1 MEKEEK
7 RKEIAEKFRQVLET
21 AEDKFT
27 PEEIDRLRTI
37 FQHTEDA
44 EVPESALDSMLRA
57 ASTALILEQ
66 EVNLGKQVVEA
77 KIMFEAVRA
86 GFTTLEEVNKQV
98 DELTSKLLDGLVKTE
113 ELSNQHNTSFESDNF
128 RQLLLALAHDVRVI
142 VILICDR
149 LYLLQNIAIYRPEE
163 QDQIAKEASFLYAP
177 LAHRMG
183 LYHVKSLLE
192 DLSMKF
198 LHYDIYKEIAGKLN
212 QTKRARDAYIAAFIE
227 PVQKKLEAAGFKFSM
242 KGRTKSIY
250 SIWNKIKKQNTTFEH
265 IYDLFAIRII
275 IDAPYEQEKSL
286 CWQVY
291 SIVTDMY
298 QPNPKRLR
306 DWLSIPK
313 SNGYESLHTTVMGP
327 QGRWVE
333 VQIRTQRMDEIAEK
347 GLAAHFKYK
356 GVKSENDFDQFLA
369 NVRELLEHQDD
380 NDVNSAMD
388 EFKLSLYDKEVFV
401 FTPTG
406 ELRKFPKGATILD
419 FAFQIHSRLGAQCVG
434 GRINGKNVP
443 IRHMLNNGD
452 QVEIVTSSAQKP
464 TKEWLNIVQTSKA
477 KSKIRQLLREQ
488 ESANTEIGKE
498 TFQRRFRNW
507 KIELDDAILAKYIK
521 RVGYNN
527 IMEFYTDVA
536 NEKCDLAKIRE
547 EYLEFYRKEK
557 HLDEVTTTQ
566 SASNFEQKSNNNFDK
581 TGGDDVL
588 VIDQDLKGIQYELAR
603 CCNPIY
609 GDPVFGFVS
618 SQGKIKVHKDSC
630 PNAPQLISR
639 FGYRVVRARWSGK
652 SVGGQ
657 FIGTIR
663 VVGKDDIGIM
673 TNISS
678 LIQRE
683 PDVSLRSISV
693 DSVDGLFQGHISVRL
708 NDAESLESLIQK
720 IKSVKGVTSVSRI

>member
-7 RKEIAEKFRQVLET
+7 RKEIAEKFQQVLET

-27 PEEIDRLRTI
+27 PDEVEKLRAVFKITDKAE
-37 FQHTEDA
+37 TSDA
-44 EVPESALDSMLRA
+44 VLDSMLRA

-66 EVNLGKQVVEA
+66 EVNLGKQVVIA
-77 KIMFEAVRA
+77 KIIFEAVRA
-86 GFTTLEEVNKQV
+86 GIMPLEVATKQT
-98 DELTSKLLDGLVKTE
+98 DELTGKLLDGLIKTE
-113 ELSNQHNTSFESDNF
+113 ELSDQHNTSFESDNF

-149 LYLLQNIAIYRPEE
+149 LYLLQNIASYRPEE
-163 QDQIAKEASFLYAP
+163 QDQIAKEASYLYAP

-212 QTKRARDAYIAAFIE
+212 QTKRARDAYIAEFIE
-227 PVQKKLEAAGFKFSM
+227 PVKKKLEEAGFKFSM
-242 KGRTKSIY
+242 KGRTKSIF

-275 IDAPYEQEKSL
+275 IDAPYEQEKSQ
-286 CWQVY
+286 CWQAY

-356 GVKSENDFDQFLA
+356 GVKSESDFDQFLA
-369 NVRELLEHQDD
+369 SVRELLEHQEG

-419 FAFQIHSRLGAQCVG
+419 FAFQIHSRLGAQCIG

-443 IRHMLNNGD
+443 IRHILNNGD

-488 ESANTEIGKE
+488 DSANAEIGKE

-507 KIELDDAILAKYIK
+507 KIEIDDVILSKYIK

-536 NEKCDLAKIRE
+536 NEKCDLTKIRE

-557 HLDEVTTTQ
+557 HIDETTTTQ
-566 SASNFEQKSNNNFDK
+566 SASNFEHKPIESELV
-581 TGGDDVL
+581 TGDDVL
-588 VIDQDLKGIQYELAR
+588 VIDQNLKGIQYELAR

-618 SQGKIKVHKDSC
+618 SHGTIKVHKNTC
-630 PNAPQLISR
+630 PNAPQLINR

-652 SVGGQ
+652 SAGGQ
-657 FIGTIR
+657 FVGTIR

-683 PDVSLRSISV
+683 PDVSLRAISV
-693 DSVDGLFQGHISVRL
+693 NSEDGLFQGNISVRL
-708 NDAESLESLIQK
+708 NDAESLETLIRK
-720 IKSVKGVTSVSRI
+720 LRTVKGVTSVSRA

>member
-1 MEKEEK
+1 MEMEEK
-7 RKEIAEKFRQVLET
+7 RRELVSKFRKVLET
-21 AEDKFT
+21 AEDKFS
-27 PEEIDRLRTI
+27 PEEIKQLRSI
-37 FQHTEDA
+37 FQNA
-44 EVPESALDSMLRA
+44 ENVESPESALDSMLRA
-57 ASTALILEQ
+57 VSTALILEQ
-66 EVNLGKQVVEA
+66 EVNLGKQVVIA
-77 KIMFEAVRA
+77 KIVFEAIRA
-86 GFTTLEEVNKQV
+86 GFITQEEANKQT
-98 DELTSKLLDGLVKTE
+98 DELTAKLIDGLVKTE

-149 LYLLQNIAIYRPEE
+149 LYLLQNIANYKPEE

-183 LYHVKSLLE
+183 LYHVKMLLE

-198 LHYDIYKEIAGKLN
+198 LHYDIYKDIAAKLN
-212 QTKRARDAYIAAFIE
+212 QTKRARDAYIKAFIN
-227 PVQKKLEAAGFKFSM
+227 PVKEKLEAAGFKFSM
-242 KGRTKSIY
+242 KGRTKSIF

-275 IDAPYEQEKSL
+275 IDAPLDQEKSQ
-286 CWQVY
+286 CWQAY

-356 GVKSENDFDQFLA
+356 GVKGESDFDQFLA
-369 NVRELLEHQDD
+369 NVRELLEHQED
-380 NDVNSAMD
+380 NDVNTAMD

-401 FTPTG
+401 FTPSG
-406 ELRKFPKGATILD
+406 ELRKFPNGATILD

-434 GRINGKNVP
+434 GRINGKNVSM
-443 IRHMLNNGD
+443 RHILNNGD
-452 QVEIVTSSAQKP
+452 QVEVTTSSTQKP

-477 KSKIRQLLREQ
+477 KAKIRQILREQ
-488 ESANTEIGKE
+488 ESSNAEIGKE
-498 TFQRRFRNW
+498 TLQRRFRNW
-507 KIELDDAILAKYIK
+507 KIDIEESMMSKFVKKL
-521 RVGYNN
+521 GYNN
-527 IMEFYTDVA
+527 IVEFYTDLA
-536 NEKCDLAKIRE
+536 NEKRDIVKVRD

-557 HLDEVTTTQ
+557 RIDEVVTVQ
-566 SASNFEQKSNNNFDK
+566 SAADFEQKDIDTDK
-581 TGGDDVL
+581 AGGDDVL
-588 VIDQDLKGIQYELAR
+588 VIDQNLKGIQYELAR

-618 SQGKIKVHKDSC
+618 SQGMIKVHKDNC
-630 PNAPQLISR
+630 PNAPQLINR
-639 FGYRVVRARWSGK
+639 FGYRVVRAKWSGK

-657 FIGTIR
+657 FIGTLR
-663 VVGKDDIGIM
+663 VVGRDDIGIM

-683 PDVSLRSISV
+683 TNVSLRSISV
-693 DSVDGLFQGHISVRL
+693 DSVDGLFQGNISVRL
-708 NDAESLESLIQK
+708 NDAESLEALMRK
-720 IKSVKGVTSVSRI
+720 IKAVKGVTSVSRA

>member
-1 MEKEEK
+1 MEKDEK
-7 RKEIAEKFRQVLET
+7 KKELVSKFRQVLEV

-27 PEEIDRLRTI
+27 PEEIKDLRSV
-37 FQHTEDA
+37 FQHTENVASEDH
-44 EVPESALDSMLRA
+44 ALDCMIRA
-57 ASTALILEQ
+57 VSTALILEQ
-66 EVNLGKQVVEA
+66 EVNLGKQVVIA
-77 KIMFEAVRA
+77 KILFEAIRG
-86 GFTTLEEVNKQV
+86 GFITYEAAQKHT
-98 DELTSKLLDGLVKTE
+98 DELSAKLLDGLVKTE
-113 ELSNQHNTSFESDNF
+113 ELSDQHNTSFESDNY

-149 LYLLQNIAIYRPEE
+149 LYLLQNIANYKPEE

-183 LYHVKSLLE
+183 LYHVKMLLE

-198 LHYDIYKEIAGKLN
+198 LHYDIYKEIASKLN

-227 PVQKKLEAAGFKFSM
+227 PVKAKLEAAGFKFSM
-242 KGRTKSIY
+242 KGRTKSIF

-275 IDAPYEQEKSL
+275 IDAPYEQEKSQ
-286 CWQVY
+286 CWQAY

-369 NVRELLEHQDD
+369 NVRELLEHQEDS
-380 NDVNSAMD
+380 DVNTAMD

-406 ELRKFPKGATILD
+406 ELRKFPNGSTILD
-419 FAFQIHSRLGAQCVG
+419 FAFQIHSRIGAQCMG

-443 IRHMLNNGD
+443 LRQILNNGD
-452 QVEIVTSSAQKP
+452 QVEVITSSTQKP

-477 KSKIRQLLREQ
+477 KAKIRQILREQ
-488 ESANTEIGKE
+488 ESSNAEIGKE
-498 TFQRRFRNW
+498 TLQRRFRNW
-507 KIELDDAILAKYIK
+507 KIDIEEAMMSKFVKKL
-521 RVGYNN
+521 GYNN
-527 IMEFYTDVA
+527 IVEFYTDIA
-536 NEKCDLAKIRE
+536 NEKRDIVKVRD
-547 EYLEFYRKEK
+547 EYQEFYRKEK
-557 HLDEVTTTQ
+557 KIDEVVSVQ
-566 SASNFEQKSNNNFDK
+566 SAADFEQKDNNNEK
-581 TGGDDVL
+581 NSSDDVL
-588 VIDQDLKGIQYELAR
+588 VIDQNLKGIQYELAR

-618 SQGKIKVHKDSC
+618 SQGMIKVHKENC
-630 PNAPQLISR
+630 PNAPQLINR
-639 FGYRVVRARWSGK
+639 FGYRVVRAKWSGK

-683 PDVSLRSISV
+683 TNVSLRSISV
-693 DSVDGLFQGHISVRL
+693 DSVDGLFQGNISVRL
-708 NDAESLESLIQK
+708 NDAESLEALMRK
-720 IKSVKGVTSVSRI
+720 IKAVKGVTSVARA

>member
-7 RKEIAEKFRQVLET
+7 RKEIAEKFQQVLET

-27 PEEIDRLRTI
+27 PDEVEKLRAVFKITDKAE
-37 FQHTEDA
+37 TSDA
-44 EVPESALDSMLRA
+44 VLDSMLRA

-66 EVNLGKQVVEA
+66 EVNLGKQVVIA
-77 KIMFEAVRA
+77 KIIFEAVRA
-86 GFTTLEEVNKQV
+86 GIMPLEVATKQT
-98 DELTSKLLDGLVKTE
+98 DELTGKLLDGLIKTE
-113 ELSNQHNTSFESDNF
+113 ELSDQHNTSFESDNF

-149 LYLLQNIAIYRPEE
+149 LYLLQNIASYRPEE
-163 QDQIAKEASFLYAP
+163 QDQIAKEASYLYAP

-212 QTKRARDAYIAAFIE
+212 QTKRARDAYIAEFIE
-227 PVQKKLEAAGFKFSM
+227 PVKKKLEEAGFKFSM
-242 KGRTKSIY
+242 KGRTKSIF

-275 IDAPYEQEKSL
+275 IDAPYEQEKSQ
-286 CWQVY
+286 CWQAY

-356 GVKSENDFDQFLA
+356 GVKSESDFDQFLA
-369 NVRELLEHQDD
+369 SVRELLEHQEG

-419 FAFQIHSRLGAQCVG
+419 FAFQIHSRLGAQCIG

-443 IRHMLNNGD
+443 IRHILNNGD

-488 ESANTEIGKE
+488 DSANAEIGKE

-507 KIELDDAILAKYIK
+507 KIEIDDVILSKYIK

-536 NEKCDLAKIRE
+536 NEKCDLTKIRE

-557 HLDEVTTTQ
+557 HIDETTTTQ
-566 SASNFEQKSNNNFDK
+566 SASNFEHKPIESELD
-581 TGGDDVL
+581 TGDDVL
-588 VIDQDLKGIQYELAR
+588 VIDQNLKGIQYELAR

-618 SQGKIKVHKDSC
+618 SHGTIKVHKNTC
-630 PNAPQLISR
+630 PNAPQLINR

-657 FIGTIR
+657 FVGTIR

-683 PDVSLRSISV
+683 PDVSLRAISV
-693 DSVDGLFQGHISVRL
+693 NSEDGLFQGNISVRL
-708 NDAESLESLIQK
+708 NDAESLETLIRK
-720 IKSVKGVTSVSRI
+720 LRTVKGVTSVSRA

>member
-7 RKEIAEKFRQVLET
+7 RKEIAEKFQQVLET

-27 PEEIDRLRTI
+27 PDEVEKLRAVFKITDKAE
-37 FQHTEDA
+37 TSDA
-44 EVPESALDSMLRA
+44 VLDSMLRA

-66 EVNLGKQVVEA
+66 EVNLGKQVVIA
-77 KIMFEAVRA
+77 KIIFEAVRA
-86 GFTTLEEVNKQV
+86 GIMPLEVATKQT
-98 DELTSKLLDGLVKTE
+98 DELTGKLLDGLIKTE
-113 ELSNQHNTSFESDNF
+113 ELSDQHNTSFESDNF

-149 LYLLQNIAIYRPEE
+149 LYLLQNIASYRPEE
-163 QDQIAKEASFLYAP
+163 QDQIAKEASYLYAP

-212 QTKRARDAYIAAFIE
+212 QTKRARDAYIAEFIE
-227 PVQKKLEAAGFKFSM
+227 PVKKKLEEAGFKFSM
-242 KGRTKSIY
+242 KGRTKSIF

-275 IDAPYEQEKSL
+275 IDAPYEQEKSQ
-286 CWQVY
+286 CWQAY

-356 GVKSENDFDQFLA
+356 GVKSESDFDQFLA
-369 NVRELLEHQDD
+369 SVRELLEHQEG

-419 FAFQIHSRLGAQCVG
+419 FAFQIHSRLGAQCIG

-443 IRHMLNNGD
+443 IRHILNNGD

-488 ESANTEIGKE
+488 DSANAEIGKE

-507 KIELDDAILAKYIK
+507 KIEIDDVILSKYIK

-536 NEKCDLAKIRE
+536 NEKCDLTKIRE

-557 HLDEVTTTQ
+557 HIDETTTTQ
-566 SASNFEQKSNNNFDK
+566 SASNFEHKPIESELV
-581 TGGDDVL
+581 TGDDVL
-588 VIDQDLKGIQYELAR
+588 VIDQNLKGIQYELAR

-618 SQGKIKVHKDSC
+618 SHGTIKVHKNTC
-630 PNAPQLISR
+630 PNAPQLINR

-657 FIGTIR
+657 FVGTIR

-693 DSVDGLFQGHISVRL
+693 NSEDGLFQGNISVRL
-708 NDAESLESLIQK
+708 NDAESLETLIRK
-720 IKSVKGVTSVSRI
+720 LRTVKGVTSVSRA

>member
-1 MEKEEK
+1 MEMEEK
-7 RKEIAEKFRQVLET
+7 RRELVSKFRKVLET
-21 AEDKFT
+21 AEDKFS
-27 PEEIDRLRTI
+27 PEEIKQLRSI
-37 FQHTEDA
+37 FQNA
-44 EVPESALDSMLRA
+44 ENVESPESALDSMLRA
-57 ASTALILEQ
+57 VSTALILEQ
-66 EVNLGKQVVEA
+66 EVNLGKQVVIA
-77 KIMFEAVRA
+77 KIVFEAIRA
-86 GFTTLEEVNKQV
+86 GFITQEEANKQT
-98 DELTSKLLDGLVKTE
+98 DELTAKLIDGLVKTE

-149 LYLLQNIAIYRPEE
+149 LYLLQNIANYKPEE

-183 LYHVKSLLE
+183 LYHVKMLLE

-198 LHYDIYKEIAGKLN
+198 LHYDIYKDIAAKLN
-212 QTKRARDAYIAAFIE
+212 QTKRARDAYIEAFIN
-227 PVQKKLEAAGFKFSM
+227 PVKEKLEAAGFKFSM
-242 KGRTKSIY
+242 KGRTKSIF

-275 IDAPYEQEKSL
+275 IDAPLDQEKSQ
-286 CWQVY
+286 CWQAY

-356 GVKSENDFDQFLA
+356 GVKGESDFDQFLA
-369 NVRELLEHQDD
+369 NVRELLEHQED
-380 NDVNSAMD
+380 NDVNTAMD

-401 FTPTG
+401 FTPSG
-406 ELRKFPKGATILD
+406 ELRKFPNGATILD

-434 GRINGKNVP
+434 GRINGKNVSM
-443 IRHMLNNGD
+443 RHILNNGD
-452 QVEIVTSSAQKP
+452 QVEVTTSSTQKP

-477 KSKIRQLLREQ
+477 KAKIRQILREQ
-488 ESANTEIGKE
+488 ESSNAEIGKE
-498 TFQRRFRNW
+498 TLQRRFRNW
-507 KIELDDAILAKYIK
+507 KIDIEEAMMSKFVKKL
-521 RVGYNN
+521 GYNN
-527 IMEFYTDVA
+527 IVEFYTDLA
-536 NEKCDLAKIRE
+536 NEKRDIVKVRD

-557 HLDEVTTTQ
+557 RIDEVVTVQ
-566 SASNFEQKSNNNFDK
+566 SAADFEQKDIDTDK

-588 VIDQDLKGIQYELAR
+588 VIDQNLKGIQYELAR

-618 SQGKIKVHKDSC
+618 SQGMIKVHKDNC
-630 PNAPQLISR
+630 PNAPQLINR
-639 FGYRVVRARWSGK
+639 FGYRVVRAKWSGK

-657 FIGTIR
+657 FIGTLR
-663 VVGKDDIGIM
+663 VVGRDDIGIM

-683 PDVSLRSISV
+683 TNVSLRSISV
-693 DSVDGLFQGHISVRL
+693 DSVDGLFQGNISVRL
-708 NDAESLESLIQK
+708 NDAESLEALMRK
-720 IKSVKGVTSVSRI
+720 IKAVKGVTSVSRA

>member
-7 RKEIAEKFRQVLET
+7 RKEIAEKFQQVLET

-27 PEEIDRLRTI
+27 PDEVEKLRAVFKITDKAE
-37 FQHTEDA
+37 TSDA
-44 EVPESALDSMLRA
+44 VLDSMLRA

-66 EVNLGKQVVEA
+66 EVNLGKQVVIA
-77 KIMFEAVRA
+77 KIIFEAVRA
-86 GFTTLEEVNKQV
+86 GIMPLEVATKQT
-98 DELTSKLLDGLVKTE
+98 DELTGKLLDGLIKTE
-113 ELSNQHNTSFESDNF
+113 ELSDQHNTSFESDNF

-149 LYLLQNIAIYRPEE
+149 LYLLQNIASYRPEE
-163 QDQIAKEASFLYAP
+163 QDQIAKEASYLYAP

-198 LHYDIYKEIAGKLN
+198 LHYDIYKEIVGKLN
-212 QTKRARDAYIAAFIE
+212 QTKRARDAYIAEFIE
-227 PVQKKLEAAGFKFSM
+227 PVKKKLEEAGFKFSM
-242 KGRTKSIY
+242 KGRTKSIF

-275 IDAPYEQEKSL
+275 IDAPYEQEKSQ
-286 CWQVY
+286 CWQAY

-356 GVKSENDFDQFLA
+356 GVKSESDFDQFLA
-369 NVRELLEHQDD
+369 SVRELLEHQEG

-419 FAFQIHSRLGAQCVG
+419 FAFQIHSRLGAQCIG

-443 IRHMLNNGD
+443 IRHILNNGD

-488 ESANTEIGKE
+488 DSANAEIGKE

-507 KIELDDAILAKYIK
+507 KIEIDDVILSKYIK

-536 NEKCDLAKIRE
+536 NEKCDLTKIRE

-557 HLDEVTTTQ
+557 HIDETTTTQ
-566 SASNFEQKSNNNFDK
+566 SASNFEHKPIESELV
-581 TGGDDVL
+581 TGDDVL
-588 VIDQDLKGIQYELAR
+588 VIDQNLKGIQYELAR

-618 SQGKIKVHKDSC
+618 SHGTIKVHKNTC
-630 PNAPQLISR
+630 PNAPQLINR

-657 FIGTIR
+657 FVGTIR

-683 PDVSLRSISV
+683 PDVSLRAISV
-693 DSVDGLFQGHISVRL
+693 NSEDGLFQGNISVRL
-708 NDAESLESLIQK
+708 NDAESLETLIRK
-720 IKSVKGVTSVSRI
+720 LRTVKGVTSVSRA

>member
-1 MEKEEK
+1 MELEEK
-7 RKEIAEKFRQVLET
+7 RKELQEKFSQVFAI
-21 AEDKFT
+21 AEDKFS
-27 PEEIDRLRTI
+27 EQEISNLRSI
-37 FQHTEDA
+37 FLDA
-44 EVPESALDSMLRA
+44 GSNCTDPQTLDGLLRA
-57 ASTALILEQ
+57 VNTALILEQ
-66 EVNLGKQVVEA
+66 EVNLGKQVVIA
-77 KIMFEAVRA
+77 KMLFEAVRSGLLSHA
-86 GFTTLEEVNKQV
+86 DAVKMTDDTAA
-98 DELTSKLLDGLVKTE
+98 KLLDGLEKTE
-113 ELSNQHNTSFESDNF
+113 ELSNQHSTSFESDNY

-149 LYLLQNIAIYRPEE
+149 LYLLQNIANYQPAE

-183 LYHVKSLLE
+183 LYHVKMLLE

-198 LHYDIYKEIAGKLN
+198 LHYDIYKDIAAKLN
-212 QTKRARDAYIAAFIE
+212 QTKRAREAYIAAFIE
-227 PVQKKLEAAGFKFSM
+227 PVKAKLEAAGFRFSM
-242 KGRTKSIY
+242 KGRTKSIF

-275 IDAPYEQEKSL
+275 IDAPLEQEKSQ
-286 CWQVY
+286 CWQAY

-327 QGRWVE
+327 QGKWVE

-356 GVKSENDFDQFLA
+356 GVKGETDFDQFLA
-369 NVRELLEHQDD
+369 NVRELLEHQEDS
-380 NDVNSAMD
+380 DVNTAMD

-406 ELRKFPKGATILD
+406 ELRKFPNGATILD

-443 IRHMLNNGD
+443 MRQILNNGD
-452 QVEIVTSSAQKP
+452 QVEITTSSTQKP

-477 KSKIRQLLREQ
+477 KSKIRQILREQ
-488 ESANTEIGKE
+488 ESSSAEIGKE
-498 TFQRRFRNW
+498 TLQRRFKNW
-507 KIELDDAILAKYIK
+507 KIEIEEAIMAKYIK
-521 RVGYNN
+521 KLGYNN
-527 IMEFYTDVA
+527 IVEFYTDVA
-536 NEKCDLAKIRE
+536 SEKRDLTKVRD
-547 EYLEFYRKEK
+547 EYQDLYRKEK
-557 HLDEVTTTQ
+557 KLDEAATVQ
-566 SASNFEQKSNNNFDK
+566 SAADFEHKESTTEQKGN
-581 TGGDDVL
+581 DDVL
-588 VIDQDLKGIQYELAR
+588 VIDQNLKGIQYELAR

-609 GDPVFGFVS
+609 GDPVFGFVT
-618 SQGKIKVHKDSC
+618 SQGMIKVHKDNC
-630 PNAPQLISR
+630 PNAPQLINR
-639 FGYRVVRARWSGK
+639 FGYRVVRAKWSGK

-657 FIGTIR
+657 FIGTLR
-663 VVGKDDIGIM
+663 VVGRDDIGIV

-683 PDVSLRSISV
+683 PNVSLRSISV
-693 DSVDGLFQGHISVRL
+693 DSVDGLFQGTISVRL
-708 NDAESLESLIQK
+708 NDAESLEALMRK
-720 IKSVKGVTSVSRI
+720 VKAVKGVTSVARA

>member
-7 RKEIAEKFRQVLET
+7 KKELVSKFRQVLET
-21 AEDKFT
+21 AEDKFS
-27 PEEIDRLRTI
+27 PEEIKKLRSI
-37 FQHTEDA
+37 FQNTERV
-44 EVPESALDSMLRA
+44 ESPESALDSMLRA
-57 ASTALILEQ
+57 VSTALILEQ
-66 EVNLGKQVVEA
+66 EVNLGKQVVIA
-77 KIMFEAVRA
+77 KIVFEAIRA
-86 GFTTLEEVNKQV
+86 GFITQEEANKQT
-98 DELTSKLLDGLVKTE
+98 DELTAKLIDGLVKTE

-149 LYLLQNIAIYRPEE
+149 LYLLQNIANYKPEE

-183 LYHVKSLLE
+183 LYHVKMLLE

-198 LHYDIYKEIAGKLN
+198 LHYDIYKDIAAKLN
-212 QTKRARDAYIAAFIE
+212 QTKRARDAYIEAFIN
-227 PVQKKLEAAGFKFSM
+227 PVKEKLEAAGFKFSM
-242 KGRTKSIY
+242 KGRTKSIF

-275 IDAPYEQEKSL
+275 IDAPLDQEKSQ
-286 CWQVY
+286 CWQAY

-356 GVKSENDFDQFLA
+356 GVKGESDFDQFLA
-369 NVRELLEHQDD
+369 NVRELLEHQED
-380 NDVNSAMD
+380 NDVNTAMD

-401 FTPTG
+401 FTPSG
-406 ELRKFPKGATILD
+406 ELRKFPNGATILD

-434 GRINGKNVP
+434 GRINGKNVSM
-443 IRHMLNNGD
+443 RHILNNGD
-452 QVEIVTSSAQKP
+452 QVEVTTSSTQKP

-477 KSKIRQLLREQ
+477 KAKIRQILREQ
-488 ESANTEIGKE
+488 ESSNAEIGKE
-498 TFQRRFRNW
+498 TLQRRFRNW
-507 KIELDDAILAKYIK
+507 KIDIEEAMMSKFVKKL
-521 RVGYNN
+521 GYNN
-527 IMEFYTDVA
+527 IVEFYTDLA
-536 NEKCDLAKIRE
+536 NEKRDIVKVRD

-557 HLDEVTTTQ
+557 RIDEVVTVQ
-566 SASNFEQKSNNNFDK
+566 SAADFEQKDIDTDK

-588 VIDQDLKGIQYELAR
+588 VIDQNLKGIQYELAR

-618 SQGKIKVHKDSC
+618 SQGMIKVHKDNC
-630 PNAPQLISR
+630 PNAPQLINR
-639 FGYRVVRARWSGK
+639 FGYRVVRAKWSGK

-657 FIGTIR
+657 FIGTLR
-663 VVGKDDIGIM
+663 VVGRDDIGIM

-683 PDVSLRSISV
+683 TNVSLRSISV
-693 DSVDGLFQGHISVRL
+693 DSVDGLFQGNISVRL
-708 NDAESLESLIQK
+708 NDAESLEALMRK
-720 IKSVKGVTSVSRI
+720 IKAVKGVTSVSRA

>member
-7 RKEIAEKFRQVLET
+7 RKEIAEKFQQVLET

-27 PEEIDRLRTI
+27 PDEVEKLRAVFKITDKAE
-37 FQHTEDA
+37 TSDA
-44 EVPESALDSMLRA
+44 VLDSMLRA

-66 EVNLGKQVVEA
+66 EVNLGKQVVIA
-77 KIMFEAVRA
+77 KIIFEAVRA
-86 GFTTLEEVNKQV
+86 GIMPLEVATKQT
-98 DELTSKLLDGLVKTE
+98 DELTGKLLDGLIKTE
-113 ELSNQHNTSFESDNF
+113 ELSDQHNTSFESDNF

-149 LYLLQNIAIYRPEE
+149 LYLLQNIASYRPEE
-163 QDQIAKEASFLYAP
+163 QDQIAKEASYLYAP

-212 QTKRARDAYIAAFIE
+212 QTKRARDAYIAEFIE
-227 PVQKKLEAAGFKFSM
+227 PVKKKLEEAGFKFSM
-242 KGRTKSIY
+242 KGRTKSIF

-275 IDAPYEQEKSL
+275 IDAPYEQEKSQ
-286 CWQVY
+286 CWQAY

-356 GVKSENDFDQFLA
+356 GVKSESDFDQFLA
-369 NVRELLEHQDD
+369 SVRELLEHQEG

-419 FAFQIHSRLGAQCVG
+419 FAFQIHSRLGAQCIG

-443 IRHMLNNGD
+443 IRHILNNGD

-488 ESANTEIGKE
+488 DSANAEIGKE

-507 KIELDDAILAKYIK
+507 KIEIDDVILSKYIK

-536 NEKCDLAKIRE
+536 NEKCDLTKIRE

-557 HLDEVTTTQ
+557 HIDETTTTQ
-566 SASNFEQKSNNNFDK
+566 SASNFEHKPIESELV
-581 TGGDDVL
+581 TGDDVL
-588 VIDQDLKGIQYELAR
+588 VIDQNLKGIQYELAR

-618 SQGKIKVHKDSC
+618 SHGTIKVHKNTC
-630 PNAPQLISR
+630 PNAPQLINR
-639 FGYRVVRARWSGK
+639 FGYRVVRARWSGE

-657 FIGTIR
+657 FVGTIR

-693 DSVDGLFQGHISVRL
+693 NSEDGLFQGNISVRL
-708 NDAESLESLIQK
+708 NDAESLETLIRK
-720 IKSVKGVTSVSRI
+720 LRTVKGVTSVSRA

>member
-7 RKEIAEKFRQVLET
+7 RKEIAEKFQQVLET

-27 PEEIDRLRTI
+27 PDEVEKLRAVFKITDKAE
-37 FQHTEDA
+37 TSDA
-44 EVPESALDSMLRA
+44 VLDSMLRA

-66 EVNLGKQVVEA
+66 EVNLGKQVVIA
-77 KIMFEAVRA
+77 KIIFEAVRA
-86 GFTTLEEVNKQV
+86 GIMPLEVATKQT
-98 DELTSKLLDGLVKTE
+98 DELTGKLLDGLIKTE
-113 ELSNQHNTSFESDNF
+113 ELSDQHNTSFESDNF

-149 LYLLQNIAIYRPEE
+149 LYLLQNIASYRPEE
-163 QDQIAKEASFLYAP
+163 QDQIAKEASYLYAP

-212 QTKRARDAYIAAFIE
+212 QTKRARDAYIAEFIE
-227 PVQKKLEAAGFKFSM
+227 PVKKKLEEAGFKFSM
-242 KGRTKSIY
+242 KGRTKSIF

-275 IDAPYEQEKSL
+275 IDAPYEQEKSQ
-286 CWQVY
+286 CWQAY

-356 GVKSENDFDQFLA
+356 GVKSESDFDQFLA
-369 NVRELLEHQDD
+369 SVRELLEHQEG

-419 FAFQIHSRLGAQCVG
+419 FAFQIHSRLGAQCIG

-443 IRHMLNNGD
+443 IRHILNNGD

-488 ESANTEIGKE
+488 DSANAEIGKE

-507 KIELDDAILAKYIK
+507 KIEIDDVILSKYIK

-536 NEKCDLAKIRE
+536 NEKCDLTKIRE

-557 HLDEVTTTQ
+557 HIDETTTTQ
-566 SASNFEQKSNNNFDK
+566 SASNFEHKPIESELV
-581 TGGDDVL
+581 TGDDVL
-588 VIDQDLKGIQYELAR
+588 VIDQNLKGIQYELAR

-618 SQGKIKVHKDSC
+618 SHGTIKVHKNTC
-630 PNAPQLISR
+630 PNAPQLINR

-657 FIGTIR
+657 FVGTIR

-683 PDVSLRSISV
+683 PDVSLRAISV
-693 DSVDGLFQGHISVRL
+693 NSEDGLFQGNISVRL
-708 NDAESLESLIQK
+708 NDAESLETLIRK
-720 IKSVKGVTSVSRI
+720 LRTVKGVTSVSRA

>member
-1 MEKEEK
+1 MEKDEK
-7 RKEIAEKFRQVLET
+7 SKELALKFRQILEA

-27 PEEIDRLRTI
+27 ADEIKKLRSI
-37 FQHTEDA
+37 FNNTENVGSSDH
-44 EVPESALDSMLRA
+44 ALDCMLRA
-57 ASTALILEQ
+57 VSTALILEQ
-66 EVNLGKQVVEA
+66 EVNLGKQVVIA
-77 KIMFEAVRA
+77 KVLFEAIRS
-86 GFTTLEEVNKQV
+86 GFITFGEVAKEF
-98 DELTSKLLDGLVKTE
+98 DELAVKLVEGLMKTE

-128 RQLLLALAHDVRVI
+128 RKLLLALAHDVRVI

-149 LYLLQNIAIYRPEE
+149 LYMLQNIANYQPDE

-183 LYHVKSLLE
+183 LYHIKSQLE

-227 PVQKKLEAAGFKFSM
+227 PVKAKLEAAGFKFSM
-242 KGRTKSIY
+242 KGRTKSIF

-275 IDAPYEQEKSL
+275 IDAPYELEKSQ

-356 GVKSENDFDQFLA
+356 GVKGESDFDQFLS
-369 NVRELLEHQDD
+369 NVRELLEHQE
-380 NDVNSAMD
+380 NDVNTAMD

-401 FTPTG
+401 FTPSG
-406 ELRKFPKGATILD
+406 ELRKFPKGSTILD
-419 FAFQIHSRLGAQCVG
+419 FAFQIHSRLGAQCMG
-434 GRINGKNVP
+434 GRINGKNVSL
-443 IRHMLNNGD
+443 RQQLSNGD
-452 QVEIVTSSAQKP
+452 QVEIITSSTQKP

-477 KSKIRQLLREQ
+477 KAKIRQLLREQ
-488 ESANTEIGKE
+488 DSASAEIGKE
-498 TFQRRFRNW
+498 ALQRRFRNW
-507 KIELDDAILAKYIK
+507 KIELDDAVMSKFIK
-521 RVGYNN
+521 KLGYDN
-527 IMEFYTDVA
+527 IMEFYTDLA
-536 NEKCDLAKIRE
+536 EEKRDIVKVRD
-547 EYLEFYRKEK
+547 EYQDFYRKEK
-557 HLDEVTTTQ
+557 HLDEDTTPQ
-566 SASNFEQKSNNNFDK
+566 SAAEFEQKDIQKESSGN
-581 TGGDDVL
+581 DDIL
-588 VIDQDLKGIQYELAR
+588 VIDQNLKGIQYELAR

-618 SQGKIKVHKDSC
+618 SQGMIKVHKDTC
-630 PNAPQLISR
+630 PNAPQLINR
-639 FGYRVVRARWSGK
+639 FGYRVVRAKWSGK

-683 PDVSLRSISV
+683 TNVSLRSISV
-693 DSVDGLFQGHISVRL
+693 DSVDGLFQGNISVRL
-708 NDAESLESLIQK
+708 NDAESLEALMRK
-720 IKSVKGVTSVSRI
+720 IKAVKGVTSVSRA

>member
-7 RKEIAEKFRQVLET
+7 RKEIAEKFQQVLEA

-27 PEEIDRLRTI
+27 PDEVENLRAVFKITDKAE
-37 FQHTEDA
+37 TSDA
-44 EVPESALDSMLRA
+44 VLDSMLRA

-66 EVNLGKQVVEA
+66 EVNLGKQVVIA
-77 KIMFEAVRA
+77 KIIFEAVRT
-86 GFTTLEEVNKQV
+86 GILPLEEATKQT
-98 DELTSKLLDGLVKTE
+98 DELTGKLLDGLIKTE
-113 ELSNQHNTSFESDNF
+113 ELSDQHNTSFESDNF

-149 LYLLQNIAIYRPEE
+149 LYLLQNIASYRPEE
-163 QDQIAKEASFLYAP
+163 QDQIAKEASYLYAP

-212 QTKRARDAYIAAFIE
+212 QTKRARDAYIAEFIE
-227 PVQKKLEAAGFKFSM
+227 PVKKKLEEAGFKFSM
-242 KGRTKSIY
+242 KGRTKSIF

-275 IDAPYEQEKSL
+275 IDAPYEQEKSQ
-286 CWQVY
+286 CWQAY

-356 GVKSENDFDQFLA
+356 GVKSESDFDQFLA
-369 NVRELLEHQDD
+369 SVRELLEHQDG
-380 NDVNSAMD
+380 NDVNTAMD

-419 FAFQIHSRLGAQCVG
+419 FAFQIHSRLGAQCIG

-443 IRHMLNNGD
+443 IRHILNNGD

-488 ESANTEIGKE
+488 DSANAEIGKE

-507 KIELDDAILAKYIK
+507 KIEIDDVILSKYIK

-557 HLDEVTTTQ
+557 HIDETTTAQ
-566 SASNFEQKSNNNFDK
+566 SASNFEHKPIENELA
-581 TGGDDVL
+581 TGDDVL
-588 VIDQDLKGIQYELAR
+588 VIDQNLKGIQYELAR

-618 SQGKIKVHKDSC
+618 SHGTIKVHKDTC
-630 PNAPQLISR
+630 PNAPQLINR

-652 SVGGQ
+652 SVGSQ

-683 PDVSLRSISV
+683 PNVSLRSISV
-693 DSVDGLFQGHISVRL
+693 NSEDGLFQGNISVRL
-708 NDAESLESLIQK
+708 NDAESLETLIRK
-720 IKSVKGVTSVSRI
+720 LRTVKGVTSVSRA

>member
-7 RKEIAEKFRQVLET
+7 KKELVSKFRQVLEV

-27 PEEIDRLRTI
+27 PEEIKDLRSV
-37 FQHTEDA
+37 FQHTEN
-44 EVPESALDSMLRA
+44 VESEDHALDCMLRA
-57 ASTALILEQ
+57 VSTALILEQ
-66 EVNLGKQVVEA
+66 EVNLGKQVVIA
-77 KIMFEAVRA
+77 KILFEAVRG
-86 GFTTLEEVNKQV
+86 GFISQNDAVKRA
-98 DELTSKLLDGLVKTE
+98 DELSAKLLDGLVKTE

-149 LYLLQNIAIYRPEE
+149 LYLLQNIANYQPEE

-183 LYHVKSLLE
+183 LYHVKMLLE

-198 LHYDIYKEIAGKLN
+198 LHYDIYKEIAAKLN

-227 PVQKKLEAAGFKFSM
+227 PVKAKLEAAGFKFSM
-242 KGRTKSIY
+242 KGRTKSIF

-286 CWQVY
+286 CWQAY

-327 QGRWVE
+327 QGKWVE

-369 NVRELLEHQDD
+369 NVRELLEHQED
-380 NDVNSAMD
+380 NDVNTAMD

-401 FTPTG
+401 FTPSG
-406 ELRKFPKGATILD
+406 ELRKFPNGSTILD
-419 FAFQIHSRLGAQCVG
+419 FAFQIHSRLGAQCMG
-434 GRINGKNVP
+434 GRINGKNVSLRQ
-443 IRHMLNNGD
+443 ILNNGD
-452 QVEIVTSSAQKP
+452 QVEIITSSTQKP

-477 KSKIRQLLREQ
+477 KAKIRQILREQ
-488 ESANTEIGKE
+488 DSSNAEIGKE
-498 TFQRRFRNW
+498 TLQRRFRNW
-507 KIELDDAILAKYIK
+507 KIEIEEAMMSKFVKKL
-521 RVGYNN
+521 GYNN
-527 IMEFYTDVA
+527 IVEFYTDIA
-536 NEKCDLAKIRE
+536 NEKRDIVKVRD
-547 EYLEFYRKEK
+547 EYQEFYRKEK
-557 HLDEVTTTQ
+557 KIDEVVSVQ
-566 SASNFEQKSNNNFDK
+566 SAADFEQKENNNEK
-581 TGGDDVL
+581 NSSDDVL
-588 VIDQDLKGIQYELAR
+588 VIDQNLKGIQYELAR

-618 SQGKIKVHKDSC
+618 SQGMIKVHKENC
-630 PNAPQLISR
+630 PNAPQLINR
-639 FGYRVVRARWSGK
+639 FGYRVVRAKWSGK

-683 PDVSLRSISV
+683 TSVSLRSISV
-693 DSVDGLFQGHISVRL
+693 DSVDGLFQGNISVRL
-708 NDAESLESLIQK
+708 NDAESLETLMRK
-720 IKSVKGVTSVSRI
+720 IKAVKGVTSVSRA

>member
-7 RKEIAEKFRQVLET
+7 RKEIAEKFQQVLET

-27 PEEIDRLRTI
+27 PDEVEKLRAVFKVTDKAE
-37 FQHTEDA
+37 TSDA
-44 EVPESALDSMLRA
+44 VLDSMLRA

-66 EVNLGKQVVEA
+66 EVNLGKQVVIA
-77 KIMFEAVRA
+77 KIIFEAVRA
-86 GFTTLEEVNKQV
+86 GIMPLEVATKQT
-98 DELTSKLLDGLVKTE
+98 DELTGKLLDGLIKTE
-113 ELSNQHNTSFESDNF
+113 ELSDQHNTSFESDNF

-149 LYLLQNIAIYRPEE
+149 LYLLQNIASYRPEE
-163 QDQIAKEASFLYAP
+163 QDQIAKEASYLYAP

-212 QTKRARDAYIAAFIE
+212 QTKRARDAYIAEFIE
-227 PVQKKLEAAGFKFSM
+227 PVKKKLEEAGFKFSM
-242 KGRTKSIY
+242 KGRTKSIF

-275 IDAPYEQEKSL
+275 IDAPYEQEKSQ
-286 CWQVY
+286 CWQAY

-356 GVKSENDFDQFLA
+356 GVKSESDFDQFLA
-369 NVRELLEHQDD
+369 SVRELLEHQEG

-419 FAFQIHSRLGAQCVG
+419 FAFQIHSRLGAQCIG

-443 IRHMLNNGD
+443 IRHILNNGD

-488 ESANTEIGKE
+488 DSANAEIGKE

-507 KIELDDAILAKYIK
+507 KIEIDDVILSKYIK

-536 NEKCDLAKIRE
+536 NEKCDLTKIRE

-557 HLDEVTTTQ
+557 HIDETTTTQ
-566 SASNFEQKSNNNFDK
+566 SASNFEHKPIESELV
-581 TGGDDVL
+581 TGDDVL
-588 VIDQDLKGIQYELAR
+588 VIDQNLKGIQYELAR

-618 SQGKIKVHKDSC
+618 SHGTIKVHKNTC
-630 PNAPQLISR
+630 PNAPQLINR

-652 SVGGQ
+652 SAGGQ
-657 FIGTIR
+657 FVGTIR

-683 PDVSLRSISV
+683 PDVSLRAISV
-693 DSVDGLFQGHISVRL
+693 NSEDGLFQGNISVRL
-708 NDAESLESLIQK
+708 NDAESLETLIRK
-720 IKSVKGVTSVSRI
+720 LRTVKGVTSVSRA

>member
-7 RKEIAEKFRQVLET
+7 RKEIAEKFQQVLET

-27 PEEIDRLRTI
+27 PDEVEKLRAVFKITDKAE
-37 FQHTEDA
+37 TSDA
-44 EVPESALDSMLRA
+44 VLDSMLRA

-66 EVNLGKQVVEA
+66 EVNLGKQVVIA
-77 KIMFEAVRA
+77 KIIFEAVRA
-86 GFTTLEEVNKQV
+86 GIMPLEVATKQT
-98 DELTSKLLDGLVKTE
+98 DELTGKLLDGLIKTE
-113 ELSNQHNTSFESDNF
+113 ELSDQHNTSFESDNF

-149 LYLLQNIAIYRPEE
+149 LYLLQNIASYRPEE
-163 QDQIAKEASFLYAP
+163 QDQIAKEASYLYAP

-212 QTKRARDAYIAAFIE
+212 QTKRARDAYIAEFIE
-227 PVQKKLEAAGFKFSM
+227 PVKKKLEEAGFKFSM
-242 KGRTKSIY
+242 KGRTKSIF

-275 IDAPYEQEKSL
+275 IDAPYEQEKSQ
-286 CWQVY
+286 CWQAY

-356 GVKSENDFDQFLA
+356 GVKSESDFDQFLA
-369 NVRELLEHQDD
+369 SVRELLEHQEG

-419 FAFQIHSRLGAQCVG
+419 FAFQIHSRLGAQCIG

-443 IRHMLNNGD
+443 IRHILNNGD

-488 ESANTEIGKE
+488 DSANAEIGKE

-507 KIELDDAILAKYIK
+507 KIEIDDVILSKYIK

-536 NEKCDLAKIRE
+536 NEKCDLTKIRE

-557 HLDEVTTTQ
+557 HIDEMTTTQ
-566 SASNFEQKSNNNFDK
+566 SASNFEHKPIESELV
-581 TGGDDVL
+581 TGDDVL
-588 VIDQDLKGIQYELAR
+588 VIDQNLKGIQYELAR

-618 SQGKIKVHKDSC
+618 SHGTIKVHKNTC
-630 PNAPQLISR
+630 PNAPQLINR

-657 FIGTIR
+657 FVGTIR

-693 DSVDGLFQGHISVRL
+693 NSEDGLFQGNISVRL
-708 NDAESLESLIQK
+708 NDAESLETLIRK
-720 IKSVKGVTSVSRI
+720 LRTVKGVTSVSRA

>member
-7 RKEIAEKFRQVLET
+7 RKEIAEKFQQVLET

-27 PEEIDRLRTI
+27 PDEVENLRAVFKITDKAE
-37 FQHTEDA
+37 TSDA
-44 EVPESALDSMLRA
+44 VLDSMLRA

-66 EVNLGKQVVEA
+66 EVNLGKQVVIA
-77 KIMFEAVRA
+77 KIIFEAVRA
-86 GFTTLEEVNKQV
+86 GIMPLEVATKQT
-98 DELTSKLLDGLVKTE
+98 DELTGKLLNGLIKTE
-113 ELSNQHNTSFESDNF
+113 ELSDQHNTSFESDNF

-149 LYLLQNIAIYRPEE
+149 LYLLQNIASYRPEE
-163 QDQIAKEASFLYAP
+163 QDQIAKEASYLYAP

-212 QTKRARDAYIAAFIE
+212 QTKRARDAYIAEFIE
-227 PVQKKLEAAGFKFSM
+227 PVKKKLEEAGFKFSM
-242 KGRTKSIY
+242 KGRTKSIF

-275 IDAPYEQEKSL
+275 IDAPYEQEKSQ
-286 CWQVY
+286 CWQAY

-356 GVKSENDFDQFLA
+356 GVKSESDFDQFLA
-369 NVRELLEHQDD
+369 SVRELLEHQEV

-419 FAFQIHSRLGAQCVG
+419 FAFQIHSRLGAQCIG

-443 IRHMLNNGD
+443 IRHILNNGD

-488 ESANTEIGKE
+488 DSANAEIGKE

-507 KIELDDAILAKYIK
+507 KIEIDDVILSKYIK

-536 NEKCDLAKIRE
+536 NEKCDLTKIRE

-557 HLDEVTTTQ
+557 HIDETTTTQ
-566 SASNFEQKSNNNFDK
+566 SASNFEHKPIESEFV
-581 TGGDDVL
+581 TGDDVL
-588 VIDQDLKGIQYELAR
+588 VIDQNLKGIQYELAR

-618 SQGKIKVHKDSC
+618 SHGTIKVHKNTC
-630 PNAPQLISR
+630 PNAPQLINR

-657 FIGTIR
+657 FVGTIR

-683 PDVSLRSISV
+683 PDVSLRAISV
-693 DSVDGLFQGHISVRL
+693 NSEDGLFQGNISVRL
-708 NDAESLESLIQK
+708 NDAESLETLIRK
-720 IKSVKGVTSVSRI
+720 LRTVKGVTSVSRA

>member
-7 RKEIAEKFRQVLET
+7 RKEIAEKFQQVLET

-27 PEEIDRLRTI
+27 PDEVEKLRAVFKITDKAE
-37 FQHTEDA
+37 TSDA
-44 EVPESALDSMLRA
+44 VLDSMLRA

-66 EVNLGKQVVEA
+66 EVNLGKQVVIA
-77 KIMFEAVRA
+77 KIIFEAVRA
-86 GFTTLEEVNKQV
+86 GIMPLEVATKQT
-98 DELTSKLLDGLVKTE
+98 DELTGKLLDGLIKTE
-113 ELSNQHNTSFESDNF
+113 ELSDQHNTSFESDNF

-149 LYLLQNIAIYRPEE
+149 LYLLQNIASYRPEE
-163 QDQIAKEASFLYAP
+163 QDQIAKEASYLYAP

-212 QTKRARDAYIAAFIE
+212 QTKRARDAYIAEFIE
-227 PVQKKLEAAGFKFSM
+227 PVKKKLEEAGFKFSM
-242 KGRTKSIY
+242 KGRTKSIF

-275 IDAPYEQEKSL
+275 IDAPYEQEKSQ
-286 CWQVY
+286 CWQAY

-356 GVKSENDFDQFLA
+356 GVKSESDFDQFLA
-369 NVRELLEHQDD
+369 SVRELLEHQEG

-419 FAFQIHSRLGAQCVG
+419 FAFQIHSRLGAQCIG

-443 IRHMLNNGD
+443 IRHILNNGD

-488 ESANTEIGKE
+488 DSANAEIGKE

-507 KIELDDAILAKYIK
+507 KIEIDDVILSKYIK

-536 NEKCDLAKIRE
+536 NEKCDLTKIRE

-557 HLDEVTTTQ
+557 HIDETTTTQ
-566 SASNFEQKSNNNFDK
+566 SASNFEHKPIESELV
-581 TGGDDVL
+581 TGDDVL
-588 VIDQDLKGIQYELAR
+588 VIDQNLKGIQYELAR

-618 SQGKIKVHKDSC
+618 SHGTIKVHKNTC
-630 PNAPQLISR
+630 PNAPQLINR

-657 FIGTIR
+657 FVGTIR

-683 PDVSLRSISV
+683 PDVSLRAI
-693 DSVDGLFQGHISVRL
+693 
-708 NDAESLESLIQK
+708 
-720 IKSVKGVTSVSRI
+720 

>member
-1 MEKEEK
+1 MEKDEK
-7 RKEIAEKFRQVLET
+7 KKELVSKFRQVLEV

-27 PEEIDRLRTI
+27 PEEIKDLRSV
-37 FQHTEDA
+37 FQHTENVASEDH
-44 EVPESALDSMLRA
+44 ALDCMIRA
-57 ASTALILEQ
+57 VSTALILEQ
-66 EVNLGKQVVEA
+66 EVNLGKQVVIA
-77 KIMFEAVRA
+77 KILFEAIRG
-86 GFTTLEEVNKQV
+86 GFITYEAAQKHT
-98 DELTSKLLDGLVKTE
+98 DELSAKLLDGLVKTE
-113 ELSNQHNTSFESDNF
+113 ELSDQHNTSFESDNY

-149 LYLLQNIAIYRPEE
+149 LYLLQNIANYKPEE

-183 LYHVKSLLE
+183 LYHVKMLLE

-198 LHYDIYKEIAGKLN
+198 LHYDIYKEIASKLN

-227 PVQKKLEAAGFKFSM
+227 PVKAKLEAAGFKFSM
-242 KGRTKSIY
+242 KGRTKSIF

-275 IDAPYEQEKSL
+275 IDAPYEQEKSQ
-286 CWQVY
+286 CWQAY

-327 QGRWVE
+327 QGKWVE

-369 NVRELLEHQDD
+369 NVRELLEHQEDS
-380 NDVNSAMD
+380 DVNTAMD

-406 ELRKFPKGATILD
+406 ELRKFPNGSTILD
-419 FAFQIHSRLGAQCVG
+419 FAFQIHSRIGAQCMG

-443 IRHMLNNGD
+443 LRQILNNGD
-452 QVEIVTSSAQKP
+452 QVEVITSSTQKP

-477 KSKIRQLLREQ
+477 KAKIRQILREQ
-488 ESANTEIGKE
+488 ESSNAEIGKE
-498 TFQRRFRNW
+498 TLQRRFRNW
-507 KIELDDAILAKYIK
+507 KIDIEEAMMSKFVKKL
-521 RVGYNN
+521 GYNN
-527 IMEFYTDVA
+527 IVEFYTDIA
-536 NEKCDLAKIRE
+536 NEKRDIVKVRD
-547 EYLEFYRKEK
+547 EYQEFYRKEK
-557 HLDEVTTTQ
+557 KIDEVVSVQ
-566 SASNFEQKSNNNFDK
+566 SAADFEQKDNNNEK
-581 TGGDDVL
+581 NSSDDVL
-588 VIDQDLKGIQYELAR
+588 VIDQNLKGIQYELAR

-618 SQGKIKVHKDSC
+618 SQGMIKVHKENC
-630 PNAPQLISR
+630 PNAPQLINR
-639 FGYRVVRARWSGK
+639 FGYRVVRAKWSGK

-683 PDVSLRSISV
+683 TNVSLRSISV
-693 DSVDGLFQGHISVRL
+693 DSVDGLFQGNISVRL
-708 NDAESLESLIQK
+708 NDAESLEALMRK
-720 IKSVKGVTSVSRI
+720 IKAVKGVTSVARA

>member
-1 MEKEEK
+1 MNREEK
-7 RKEIAEKFRQVLET
+7 IKDLVSKYRQLLET
-21 AEDKFT
+21 ADGQFT
-27 PEEIDRLRTI
+27 AEEIKKLRSIFRNTDRVNDGDLAI
-37 FQHTEDA
+37 DC
-44 EVPESALDSMLRA
+44 MLRA
-57 ASTALILEQ
+57 VSTVLILEK
-66 EVNLGKQVVEA
+66 EVNLGKSVVIAKLLFEGIRSGFYSYEEA
-77 KIMFEAVRA
+77 AKAY
-86 GFTTLEEVNKQV
+86 
-98 DELTSKLLDGLVKTE
+98 DDLTVKLLDGLMKTE
-113 ELSNQHNTSFESDNF
+113 ELSNQHNTSFENDNF

-149 LYLLQNIAIYRPEE
+149 LYMLQNIVNYQPAE

-183 LYHVKSLLE
+183 LYHVKSQLE

-198 LHYDIYKEIAGKLN
+198 LHYDIYKDIASKLN
-212 QTKRARDAYIAAFIE
+212 QTKRARDAYIAEFIG
-227 PVQKKLEAAGFKFSM
+227 PLKDKLEAAGFKFSM

-275 IDAPYEQEKSL
+275 LDAPFEQEKSQ

-327 QGRWVE
+327 LGRWVE

-369 NVRELLEHQDD
+369 SVRELLEHPE
-380 NDVNSAMD
+380 NDVNTAMD

-401 FTPTG
+401 FTPSG
-406 ELRKFPKGATILD
+406 ELRKFPKGATVLD

-434 GRINGKNVP
+434 GRINGKNVSM
-443 IRHMLNNGD
+443 RQTLSNGD
-452 QVEIVTSSAQKP
+452 QVEITTSSNQKP

-488 ESANTEIGKE
+488 DSANAEIGKE
-498 TFQRRFRNW
+498 TMQRRFRNW
-507 KIELDDAILAKYIK
+507 KIDIDDAVLAKYVIK
-521 RVGYNN
+521 LGYKNV
-527 IMEFYTDVA
+527 MEFYTDIA
-536 NEKCDLAKIRE
+536 DEKKDIVKVRD
-547 EYLEFYRKEK
+547 EYVEFYRKEK
-557 HLDEVTTTQ
+557 HLDEGNAPQ
-566 SASNFEQKSNNNFDK
+566 SAAEFETVKTEEDDNNSK
-581 TGGDDVL
+581 DVL
-588 VIDQDLKGIQYELAR
+588 VIDENLKGIQYELAR

-618 SQGKIKVHKDSC
+618 SQGIIKVHKVNC
-630 PNAPQLISR
+630 PNAPQLTSR
-639 FGYRVVRARWSGK
+639 FGYRIVRAKWSGK

-663 VVGKDDIGIM
+663 VIGKDDIGIM

-683 PDVSLRSISV
+683 TSVSLRSISV
-693 DSVDGLFQGHISVRL
+693 DSVDGLFQGNISIRL
-708 NDAESLESLIQK
+708 NDAESLETLMRK
-720 IKSVKGVTSVSRI
+720 IRAVKGVTSVTRA

>member
-7 RKEIAEKFRQVLET
+7 KKELVSKFRQVLET
-21 AEDKFT
+21 AEDKFS
-27 PEEIDRLRTI
+27 PEEIKKLRSI
-37 FQHTEDA
+37 FQNTERV
-44 EVPESALDSMLRA
+44 ESPESALDSMLRA
-57 ASTALILEQ
+57 VSTALILEQ
-66 EVNLGKQVVEA
+66 EVNLGKQVVVA
-77 KIMFEAVRA
+77 KIMFEAIRS
-86 GFTTLEEVNKQV
+86 GFITQEEANKQT
-98 DELTSKLLDGLVKTE
+98 DELTAKLIDGLVKTE

-149 LYLLQNIAIYRPEE
+149 LYLLQNIANYKPEE

-183 LYHVKSLLE
+183 LYHVKMLLE

-198 LHYDIYKEIAGKLN
+198 LHYDIYKDIAAKLN
-212 QTKRARDAYIAAFIE
+212 QTKRARDAYIEAFIN
-227 PVQKKLEAAGFKFSM
+227 PVKEKLEAAGFKFSM
-242 KGRTKSIY
+242 KGRTKSIF

-275 IDAPYEQEKSL
+275 IDAPLDQEKSQ
-286 CWQVY
+286 CWQAY

-356 GVKSENDFDQFLA
+356 GVKGESDFDQFLA
-369 NVRELLEHQDD
+369 NVRELLEHQED
-380 NDVNSAMD
+380 NDVNTAMD

-401 FTPTG
+401 FTPSG
-406 ELRKFPKGATILD
+406 ELRKFPNGATILD

-434 GRINGKNVP
+434 GRINGKNVSM
-443 IRHMLNNGD
+443 RHILNNGD
-452 QVEIVTSSAQKP
+452 QVEVTTSSTQKP

-477 KSKIRQLLREQ
+477 KAKIRQILREQ
-488 ESANTEIGKE
+488 ESSNAEIGKE
-498 TFQRRFRNW
+498 TLQRRFRNW
-507 KIELDDAILAKYIK
+507 KIDIEESMMSKFVKKL
-521 RVGYNN
+521 GYNN
-527 IMEFYTDVA
+527 IVEFYTDLA
-536 NEKCDLAKIRE
+536 NEKRDIVKVRD

-557 HLDEVTTTQ
+557 RIDEVVTVQ
-566 SASNFEQKSNNNFDK
+566 SAADFEQKDIDTDK
-581 TGGDDVL
+581 AGGDDVL
-588 VIDQDLKGIQYELAR
+588 VIDQNLKGIQYELAR

-618 SQGKIKVHKDSC
+618 SQGMIKVHKDNC
-630 PNAPQLISR
+630 PNAPQLINR
-639 FGYRVVRARWSGK
+639 FGYRVVRAKWSGK

-657 FIGTIR
+657 FIGTLR
-663 VVGKDDIGIM
+663 VVGRDDIGIM

-683 PDVSLRSISV
+683 TNVSLRSISV
-693 DSVDGLFQGHISVRL
+693 DSVDGLFQGNISVRL
-708 NDAESLESLIQK
+708 NDAESLEALMRK
-720 IKSVKGVTSVSRI
+720 IKAVKGVTSVSRA